1 MPHRFTLTNWKGTF
15 ITYILACMGDQV
27 EFWENMVIND
37 GDCFAIGSKHHCEF
51 EYRCMDGWMDVS
63 QTLFLTVAN
72 CSSLSDLNYYSFKRC
87 SSPTLSLEI
96 WIYEESQYLALE
108 TLFFIFATLCQRTCV
123 FFFLHFFCIFFARC
137 IYFELLCW
145 SVIDTVI
152 LQWNNT
158 SIYKYSCE
166 IPHNFT
172 I

>member
-1 MPHRFTLTNWKGTF
+1 MSNIHATQIHINKLKGTF

-87 SSPTLSLEI
+87 SSPTLRLEI

-123 FFFLHFFCIFFARC
+123 FFFFCIFLHFFCKMHLFWIT
-137 IYFELLCW
+137 LLISHWHC
-145 SVIDTVI
+145 
-152 LQWNNT
+152 NT
-158 SIYKYSCE
+158 AVKQHKY
-166 IPHNFT
+166 I
-172 I
+172 